1 MFEKGMKIA
10 YSFLNPL
17 LGKPMKK
24 SGEGWGLC
32 GENIKFSK
40 SPIER

>member
-1 MFEKGMKIA
+1 MSKMLEKGMKIA

-17 LGKPMKK
+17 IGKPSKK

-32 GENIKFSK
+32 G
-40 SPIER
+40 